1 MNTDKLLEKF
11 SLTDNPV
18 ALGGCQTDGNSFDCC
33 EYNITIFDDKKDEKD
48 SIINFE
54 DETIRIHHGSMREKK
69 PNLLTQFSNMKIL
82 SDEKWELRI
91 FLSKISERKT
101 KIFKTFAKSC
111 IIDAAVCVTKTNECL
126 KNSEPFSS
134 SWIKCAAYY
143 IADAIVLSNNL
154 RPSPTHML
162 EQMRSFEKNKINEK
176 FFQVNECIGVERA
189 TPSLL
194 ERMSKSTMG
203 FSDMVE
209 DNGHSRI
216 IQKKHLHLVKN
227 SLIPDCYFYLG
238 YINRNNFIKIKESLN
253 RKPEL
258 IHVLKTAFD
267 IENDM
272 TKIQQQST
280 ILEQTAND
288 LLSILNS

>member
-1 MNTDKLLEKF
+1 MDTTKLLQHL
-11 SLTDNPV
+11 SLDGNPA
-18 ALGGCQTDGNSFDCC
+18 ALGGCQNDGNSFDCC
-33 EYNITIFDDKKDEKD
+33 EYNITVFDDKEEKD
-48 SIINFE
+48 SVIDFE
-54 DETIRIHHGSMREKK
+54 NETIRIHHGSMKETK
-69 PNLLTQFSNMKIL
+69 PNLLAQYSNMKIL

-91 FLSKISERKT
+91 FLSQISEKKE
-101 KIFKTFAKSC
+101 KIFKTSAKSS
-111 IIDAAVCVTKTNECL
+111 IIDAAVCVTKAKEAI
-126 KNSEPFSS
+126 KNSDPFSS

-143 IADAIVLSNNL
+143 LADAIVLSNNK

-162 EQMRSFEKNKINEK
+162 EHLRSFDKNKTNEK
-176 FFQVNECIGVERA
+176 FFQINECIGVERA

-194 ERMSKSTMG
+194 DRMCKSTIG

-209 DNGHSRI
+209 DNGHSKI
-216 IQKKHLHLVKN
+216 IQKKHDFLVKN

-238 YINRNNFIKIKESLN
+238 YINRNNFIKIKDSLH

-272 TKIQQQST
+272 TKIEQQAST
-280 ILEQTAND
+280 LERTAND
-288 LLSILNS
+288 LLSIVKG